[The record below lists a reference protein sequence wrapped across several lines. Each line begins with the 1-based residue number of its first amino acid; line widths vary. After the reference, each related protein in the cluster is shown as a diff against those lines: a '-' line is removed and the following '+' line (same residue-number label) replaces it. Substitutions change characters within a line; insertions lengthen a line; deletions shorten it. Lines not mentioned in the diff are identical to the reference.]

1 MKIIEK
7 NGTKNKIKKRLIYK
21 RKNIINYKKFNFNRK
36 YSKAKYSIKKGK
48 KNGLLK
54 NIIKLVIIFCFTF
67 FYLILISVSFK
78 KIFHYGLKEYPND
91 EITLVTALFQLA
103 TPRHKF
109 EDYFI
114 WLDNLLK
121 INRSIVFFMSKNL
134 SEIIKSKRPTKYEN
148 KTIWIE
154 KEFSELYFYRYK
166 KEFEKTYLIDG
177 GKERHNVNLF
187 ILWNEKMKFLEKA
200 INENYFKS
208 KYFFW
213 IDAGYFRENDVSK
226 YINNWPSINKCNQD
240 PKVILNEIR
249 QISKEEFDK
258 LMSFDKE
265 THNKFMNNY
274 NIAGGAYGGRA
285 DYLIKFINYYYEVF
299 KLFMEKEKFIGS
311 EQNLLTI
318 TSYLHPETTT
328 RIHTKDFHFLKKYY
342 FEK

>member
-121 INRSIVFFMSKNL
+121 INRSIVK
-134 SEIIKSKRPTKYEN
+134 
-148 KTIWIE
+148 
-154 KEFSELYFYRYK
+154 
-166 KEFEKTYLIDG
+166 
-177 GKERHNVNLF
+177 
-187 ILWNEKMKFLEKA
+187 
-200 INENYFKS
+200 
-208 KYFFW
+208 
-213 IDAGYFRENDVSK
+213 
-226 YINNWPSINKCNQD
+226 
-240 PKVILNEIR
+240 
-249 QISKEEFDK
+249 
-258 LMSFDKE
+258 
-265 THNKFMNNY
+265 
-274 NIAGGAYGGRA
+274 
-285 DYLIKFINYYYEVF
+285 KFIRNY
-299 KLFMEKEKFIGS
+299 
-311 EQNLLTI
+311 
-318 TSYLHPETTT
+318 
-328 RIHTKDFHFLKKYY
+328 
-342 FEK
+342 